1 MNFASS
7 WCLRTMFLWVEQVAI
22 VTDMY
27 NRLTLLIIIFPMLI
41 RIIQLEIKNQ
51 CIPAKR
57 NLKMEKL
64 TLSTSLFTK
73 LQTTVNV
80 VMLFL
85 RIFYCVNFKKQFV
98 VWKGNQLSKFPPLW
112 KKGKITFILPT
123 TNSVLSNI

>member
-1 MNFASS
+1 M
-7 WCLRTMFLWVEQVAI
+7 AI

-27 NRLTLLIIIFPMLI
+27 NRLTLFIIIFPMLI

-98 VWKGNQLSKFPPLW
+98 D
-112 KKGKITFILPT
+112 
-123 TNSVLSNI
+123 

>member
-1 MNFASS
+1 M
-7 WCLRTMFLWVEQVAI
+7 AI

-27 NRLTLLIIIFPMLI
+27 NRLTLFIIIFPMLI

-85 RIFYCVNFKKQFV
+85 RIFYCVNFKK
-98 VWKGNQLSKFPPLW
+98 NL
-112 KKGKITFILPT
+112 
-123 TNSVLSNI
+123 

>member
-1 MNFASS
+1 M
-7 WCLRTMFLWVEQVAI
+7 AI

-27 NRLTLLIIIFPMLI
+27 NRLTLFIIIFPMLI

-98 VWKGNQLSKFPPLW
+98 V
-112 KKGKITFILPT
+112 
-123 TNSVLSNI
+123 

>member
-1 MNFASS
+1 M
-7 WCLRTMFLWVEQVAI
+7 AI

-27 NRLTLLIIIFPMLI
+27 NRLTLFIIIFPMLI

-85 RIFYCVNFKKQFV
+85 RIFYCVNFKKIICSLKRKSV
-98 VWKGNQLSKFPPLW
+98 VKVSSLM
-112 KKGKITFILPT
+112 KKR
-123 TNSVLSNI
+123 

>member
-1 MNFASS
+1 M
-7 WCLRTMFLWVEQVAI
+7 AI

-27 NRLTLLIIIFPMLI
+27 NRLTLFIIIFPMLI
-41 RIIQLEIKNQ
+41 RIIQLEINNK

-85 RIFYCVNFKKQFV
+85 RIFYCVNFKK
-98 VWKGNQLSKFPPLW
+98 
-112 KKGKITFILPT
+112 
-123 TNSVLSNI
+123 

>member
-1 MNFASS
+1 M
-7 WCLRTMFLWVEQVAI
+7 AI

-27 NRLTLLIIIFPMLI
+27 NRLTLFIIIFPMLI

-73 LQTTVNV
+73 LQTIVNV

-85 RIFYCVNFKKQFV
+85 RIFYCVNFKK
-98 VWKGNQLSKFPPLW
+98 
-112 KKGKITFILPT
+112 
-123 TNSVLSNI
+123 